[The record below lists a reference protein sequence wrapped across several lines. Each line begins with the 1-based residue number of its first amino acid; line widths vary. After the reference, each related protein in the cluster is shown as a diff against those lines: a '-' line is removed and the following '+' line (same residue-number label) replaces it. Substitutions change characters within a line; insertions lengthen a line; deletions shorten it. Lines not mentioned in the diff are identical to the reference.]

1 MASKPRLRV
10 RRMHRAFWPQKGYF
24 YYSFLLF
31 HHPGKDLF
39 FDANRIGAGGFDL
52 PRKLRF
58 EVSSL
63 GCGVRPSGYADSNAG
78 KYSFFRNVSLRRT
91 QGWKLLQIKASE
103 RIIPQR
109 KRLQKPSI
117 ASSQRDSGKGN
128 IAAQTFTFEEL
139 VLATKN
145 FLAECLLGEGGFG
158 RVYKG
163 SLQNSGQIVAVKQ
176 LKRDGFQGNKE
187 FVVEVLMLSLL
198 HHQNLVKL
206 IGYCANGDQRLLVY
220 EFMPMGSLE
229 DHLLD
234 ISSNHQV
241 LSWYTRMKIAYGTA
255 QGLEYLHEKANPP
268 VIFRDLKSAN
278 ILLDQDFNAKLSDF
292 GLAKLGPVEDKV
304 YVSSRVMGTIG
315 YCAPEYARTG
325 HLSLKSDVYSFGVVL
340 LELITGRRAIDSTRP
355 TNEQNLVSWA
365 RPMLGDQKRFLEL
378 VDQLIQG
385 NYPPKGLSQAVAVA
399 AMCLQEE
406 TSVRPSMAD
415 VVISLSFLTAPS
427 GRHEVDPAPSSPS

>member
-1 MASKPRLRV
+1 MVCFPYFSKKCFSKKSSRTEIAPNQSLGKNNASK
-10 RRMHRAFWPQKGYF
+10 KT
-24 YYSFLLF
+24 
-31 HHPGKDLF
+31 
-39 FDANRIGAGGFDL
+39 
-52 PRKLRF
+52 
-58 EVSSL
+58 
-63 GCGVRPSGYADSNAG
+63 AD
-78 KYSFFRNVSLRRT
+78 Y
-91 QGWKLLQIKASE
+91 Q
-103 RIIPQR
+103 
-109 KRLQKPSI
+109 QKPSI
-117 ASSQRDSGKGN
+117 ALSQRDSGKGN

-163 SLQNSGQIVAVKQ
+163 CLQNTGQIVAVKQ

-206 IGYCANGDQRLLVY
+206 IGYCADGDQRLLVY

-268 VIFRDLKSAN
+268 VIFRDLKSSN

-292 GLAKLGPVEDKV
+292 GLAKLGPDEDKV
-304 YVSSRVMGTIG
+304 HVSSRVMGTIG

-355 TNEQNLVSWA
+355 PNEQNLVPWA
-365 RPMLGDQKRFLEL
+365 RPMLGDQKRFPEL
-378 VDQLIQG
+378 VDPLIRG

-427 GRHEVDPAPSSPS
+427 GSPEADPAPSSPS